1 VSELSDPRCKLQT
14 DQSARVVQE
23 NEMTADNHKEADQ
36 PTSVGAGNDETTVVP
51 PPTGPGPELAWSLA
65 DDVDTAPV
73 GRQPWGLAWGQ
84 AAVFLSIGA
93 VVALVIAV
101 VGWTIGRSDH
111 DPQPLPLEV
120 HPTVAAVA
128 VSTSAAPAVVL
139 APTTVT
145 VQAAP
150 TTVTVQAPA
159 PPPKTTIVT
168 AQAAPSTVTMAPT
181 VSEEPTVTR
190 AAAPPQAKEFGP
202 FEASDDQRLLD
213 WLLAHGW
220 TITNPPP
227 CSEQRAHALPLASEW
242 RVDVFGRCAADQA
255 DGYAQS

>member
-1 VSELSDPRCKLQT
+1 
-14 DQSARVVQE
+14 
-23 NEMTADNHKEADQ
+23 M
-36 PTSVGAGNDETTVVP
+36 GAGNDETTVVP
-51 PPTGPGPELAWSLA
+51 PSTDAGPELAWSLA
-65 DDVDTAPV
+65 DDLDTVPV
-73 GRQPWGLAWGQ
+73 ERQPWGLAWGQ

-101 VGWTIGRSDH
+101 VGRTIGRSDH
-111 DPQPLPLEV
+111 DPQPLPQEA

-145 VQAAP
+145 VQAAQ

-168 AQAAPSTVTMAPT
+168 AQAAPSTVTVAPT

-190 AAAPPQAKEFGP
+190 AAAPPPAKEFGP

-213 WLLAHGW
+213 WLLSHGW
-220 TITNPPP
+220 TITNPRLVV
-227 CSEQRAHALPLASEW
+227 SNAHTLCRLLQSGESTYSADAQLTRQTGMPSL
-242 RVDVFGRCAADQA
+242 DVTSLTSGVLLTYPDCV
-255 DGYAQS
+255 